1 MNIRWLK
8 DFITL
13 ADCQK
18 FSVAAKLNTS
28 SQAAFSRRI
37 QQLEQHLKVE
47 LFDRSRTP
55 IKMTIEGKRLYP
67 IACELVHISER
78 CEEMIATK
86 NNPIVIAS
94 LHTLACNFFP
104 EWYTHII
111 NNVASPLLTS
121 IDSGVRSVSGYQ
133 AALQSQRVDCLL
145 FYQNEFVANYF
156 ESDDFHVLKLADDEL
171 IWVCGKNFPLVQ
183 LTQNDIPHLTYAPSS
198 QLLELSAPL
207 LALTPQAQKLS
218 TYFQSTISESLLPMA
233 MHGHGVACIPRTVAQ
248 PYINDG
254 RLVHIWRDY
263 QVPLDITLIRLQHA
277 RNSHPFLDD
286 LFETARQLSF
296 QTKDQSRNG
305 KRSPG

>member
-18 FSVAAKLNTS
+18 FSLAAKLNAS

-55 IKMTIEGKRLYP
+55 VKLTVEGKRLYP
-67 IACELVHISER
+67 IASEMIQMSER
-78 CEEMIATK
+78 CEEMVATK

-104 EWYTHII
+104 EWYTDILKKI
-111 NNVASPLLTS
+111 DMPLVTS

-133 AALQSQRVDCLL
+133 AALQSQRADCLL
-145 FYQNEFVANYF
+145 FYQNEFVVNYF
-156 ESDDFHVLKLADDEL
+156 EPSEFEILKLADDAL
-171 IWVCGKNFPLVQ
+171 IWVCGSCFPLDK
-183 LTQNDIPHLTYAPSS
+183 LEEEEIPHLTYAPSS

-207 LALTPQAQKLS
+207 LASTPHANKLS
-218 TYFQSTISESLLPMA
+218 TLFQSTISESLLPMA
-233 MHGHGVACIPRTVAQ
+233 IHGNGIACIPKTVAL
-248 PYINDG
+248 PHISSG
-254 RLVHIWRDY
+254 SLIHIWPEY
-263 QVPLDITLIRLQHA
+263 QVPLEVTLIRLLGA
-277 RNSHPFLDD
+277 KNPHPSLDA
-286 LFETARQLSF
+286 LFEAAKLSRHQLNMTRQ
-296 QTKDQSRNG
+296 
-305 KRSPG
+305 

>member
-18 FSVAAKLNTS
+18 FSVAAKLNAS

-55 IKMTIEGKRLYP
+55 IKMTVEGKRLYP
-67 IACELVHISER
+67 IASEMINISER
-78 CEEMIATK
+78 CEEMITTK
-86 NNPIVIAS
+86 SNPIVIAS

-104 EWYTHII
+104 QWYTRII
-111 NNVASPLLTS
+111 NKVDCQLLTS
-121 IDSGVRSVSGYQ
+121 IDSEVRSVSGYQ
-133 AALQSQRVDCLL
+133 AALQSQRADCLL

-156 ESDDFHVLKLADDEL
+156 ESDDFEVLKLADDEL
-171 IWVCGKNFPLVQ
+171 IWVCGEHFQMERLE
-183 LTQNDIPHLTYAPSS
+183 QNDIPHLTYSPSS
-198 QLLELSAPL
+198 QLLELSTPL
-207 LALTPQAQKLS
+207 ISITPQAQKLS

-233 MHGHGVACIPRTVAQ
+233 VHGHGVACIPKTVAL
-248 PYINDG
+248 PYINDR

-263 QVPLDITLIRLQHA
+263 RIPLEITLIRLQNA
-277 RNSHPFLDD
+277 KKPHPFLNR
-286 LFETARQLSF
+286 LFDTAKQLS
-296 QTKDQSRNG
+296 
-305 KRSPG
+305 